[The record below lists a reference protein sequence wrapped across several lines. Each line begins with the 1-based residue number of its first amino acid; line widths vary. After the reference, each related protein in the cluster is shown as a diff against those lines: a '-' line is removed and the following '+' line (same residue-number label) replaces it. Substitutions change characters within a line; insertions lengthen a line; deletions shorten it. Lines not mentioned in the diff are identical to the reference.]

1 MIVNQQEQQQ
11 NEDRFGNE
19 VKRRRIT
26 VEGDHLK
33 VWEVRVIS
41 YGLNDEEGEEKEE
54 KREEEATYIVQE
66 PIQVNQEESIPVVQQ
81 PQVPAPA
88 PAPTPAPVQFI
99 GRTVVIE
106 TTDRRIHR
114 GRIQSL
120 FELNGERAIH
130 IETSDGENLIFRVS
144 QMCDLK
150 VLHEDEDPVNH
161 NPVNEEPRHEEV
173 IVIEDDDAEVHE
185 VTQRMEVVQIASD
198 SDDCSSD
205 ATTECLEDDDND
217 NDNDDD
223 FPDVPFRPARQE
235 PARQHDAVAEEEV
248 AEEEVAEEEVAD
260 DEPSNRCAICI
271 DATDAA
277 RNFVS
282 LDCGHQFHFA
292 CIMGNMAN
300 GGNNRNQCPLC
311 RSAVLQAYDV
321 QSLEARI
328 DEMVENAA
336 SNNQRLQDELALTQ
350 QHRDD
355 LSAEYTRVMT
365 MNMQIVLRH
374 AQERNARDALERRAY
389 ICGLNERI
397 ATVVSSACN
406 NDVRHNPSA
415 AVHLERQ
422 MRELCMCFGMV
433 AYDAQYDQEE
443 YQADDDDHH
452 RQHHHHQYESSDDE
466 ME

>member
-1 MIVNQQEQQQ
+1 MINQQEQQQ
-11 NEDRFGNE
+11 REDRFGNE

-26 VEGDHLK
+26 VEGAHLK

-41 YGLNDEEGEEKEE
+41 YGLNEEEEEGEEKG
-54 KREEEATYIVQE
+54 EEEATYIVQE
-66 PIQVNQEESIPVVQQ
+66 PIQVKQEEQAISAHPVQ
-81 PQVPAPA
+81 A
-88 PAPTPAPVQFI
+88 TPVPVQFI

-150 VLHEDEDPVNH
+150 MLHEDEDPEVLS
-161 NPVNEEPRHEEV
+161 PIPRHEEGEEV
-173 IVIEDDDAEVHE
+173 VQIDDDAEVHE
-185 VTQRMEVVQIASD
+185 MTQRMEVVQIE
-198 SDDCSSD
+198 SDDENESDNSD
-205 ATTECLEDDDND
+205 AGGQEA
-217 NDNDDD
+217 DD
-223 FPDVPFRPARQE
+223 FPDTPFQPARRLQE
-235 PARQHDAVAEEEV
+235 QQQQQQQQQQQEEE
-248 AEEEVAEEEVAD
+248 
-260 DEPSNRCAICI
+260 EPNCCAICF

-282 LDCGHQFHFA
+282 LSCGHQFHFA

-300 GGNNRNQCPLC
+300 GGNNRNQCPMC
-311 RSAVLQAYDV
+311 RGDVLQEYDV
-321 QSLEARI
+321 DNMDVRI

-336 SNNQRLQDELALTQ
+336 SHNQRLQDELALTQ
-350 QHRDD
+350 QHQAD
-355 LSAEYTRVMT
+355 LSAEYVRVMS
-365 MNMQIVLRH
+365 MNMQIGIRH
-374 AQERNARDALERRAY
+374 AEEREARDALERRAY

-422 MRELCMCFGMV
+422 MRELCMCFGMT
-433 AYDAQYDQEE
+433 AYDAQYDQEDH
-443 YQADDDDHH
+443 QAD
-452 RQHHHHQYESSDDE
+452 HHQADHQADSDNE

>member
-1 MIVNQQEQQQ
+1 MIVNMQQQQQ

-26 VEGDHLK
+26 VEGAHLK

-41 YGLNDEEGEEKEE
+41 YGLNEEEEEREEKG
-54 KREEEATYIVQE
+54 EEEATYIVQE
-66 PIQVNQEESIPVVQQ
+66 PIQVKQEEQDISVHPVQ
-81 PQVPAPA
+81 A
-88 PAPTPAPVQFI
+88 TPAPVQFI

-106 TTDRRIHR
+106 TTGRRIHR

-150 VLHEDEDPVNH
+150 ILHEDEDPEVLS
-161 NPVNEEPRHEEV
+161 PIPRHEEDEEV
-173 IVIEDDDAEVHE
+173 VQIDDDAEVHQ
-185 VTQRMEVVQIASD
+185 VTQRMEVVHID
-198 SDDCSSD
+198 SDDVDSDDVDNDDSD
-205 ATTECLEDDDND
+205 ASCGDDCEECWETRETRRMQLLDQGGQEA
-217 NDNDDD
+217 DD
-223 FPDVPFRPARQE
+223 FPDTPFQPARQ
-235 PARQHDAVAEEEV
+235 QEEEQQ
-248 AEEEVAEEEVAD
+248 
-260 DEPSNRCAICI
+260 EPSCCAICF

-282 LDCGHQFHFA
+282 LNCGHQFHFA

-300 GGNNRNQCPLC
+300 GGNNRNQCPMC
-311 RSAVLQAYDV
+311 RGDVLQEYDV
-321 QSLEARI
+321 DNLDVRI

-336 SNNQRLQDELALTQ
+336 SHNQRLQDELALTQ
-350 QHRDD
+350 QHQAH
-355 LSAEYTRVMT
+355 LSAEYVRVMS
-365 MNMQIVLRH
+365 MNMQIGIRH
-374 AQERNARDALERRAY
+374 AEEREARDALERRAY
-389 ICGLNERI
+389 ICGLNERV

-422 MRELCMCFGMV
+422 MRELCMCFGMM
-433 AYDAQYDQEE
+433 AYDAQYDQEQYDQEQYDQEQYDQEQYGQEQAAQAE
-443 YQADDDDHH
+443 YHADEDS
-452 RQHHHHQYESSDDE
+452 ESDE
-466 ME
+466 M

>member
-1 MIVNQQEQQQ
+1 MIVNMQQQQQ

-26 VEGDHLK
+26 VEGAHLK

-41 YGLNDEEGEEKEE
+41 YGLNEEEEGEEKG
-54 KREEEATYIVQE
+54 EEEATYIVQE
-66 PIQVNQEESIPVVQQ
+66 PIQVKQEEQAIPVVQQ

-88 PAPTPAPVQFI
+88 PAPSPVPVQFI

-106 TTDRRIHR
+106 TTGRRIHR

-150 VLHEDEDPVNH
+150 ILHEDEDPEVLS
-161 NPVNEEPRHEEV
+161 PIPRHEEGEEV
-173 IVIEDDDAEVHE
+173 VQIEDDEEVYE
-185 VTQRMEVVQIASD
+185 ITQRMEVVHID
-198 SDDCSSD
+198 SDDVDSDDVDSDDVDSDDENESDNSD
-205 ATTECLEDDDND
+205 AGGQEA
-217 NDNDDD
+217 DD
-223 FPDVPFRPARQE
+223 FPDTPFQPARRLQEQQQQQQQEEEQQE
-235 PARQHDAVAEEEV
+235 P
-248 AEEEVAEEEVAD
+248 
-260 DEPSNRCAICI
+260 NCCAICF

-300 GGNNRNQCPLC
+300 GGNNRNQCPMC
-311 RSAVLQAYDV
+311 RGDVLQEYAVDNLDV
-321 QSLEARI
+321 RI

-336 SNNQRLQDELALTQ
+336 SHNQRLQDELALTQ
-350 QHRDD
+350 QHQAH
-355 LSAEYTRVMT
+355 LSAEYVRVMS
-365 MNMQIVLRH
+365 MNMQIGIRH
-374 AQERNARDALERRAY
+374 AEEREARDALERRAY
-389 ICGLNERI
+389 ICGLNERV

-422 MRELCMCFGMV
+422 MRELCMCFGMM

-443 YQADDDDHH
+443 YQEHQEYQDH
-452 RQHHHHQYESSDDE
+452 QDHQADDE